1 MITKVA
7 GRDYEQLKVT
17 RTGYICASTENLE
30 FFDGIDGATVNT
42 NLWNQL
48 SSTMTITQ
56 ASSQMNINAAAST
69 TANAY
74 AQAQS
79 VQNFFLT
86 PTNPLYIRMSLQS
99 SLWNLPANTVME
111 FGWGTAAT
119 NAAPTDGVFIRA
131 INGTLLLVLNN
142 NGAEQTLSLV
152 GIQSSVANGFN
163 EGMQAF
169 NLAAINSTTEFM
181 FNIYGQACKLYIDG
195 AYMGELAIPA
205 SWPAITNNTR
215 QPLFY
220 RVYNTASVP
229 AQSPTL
235 KLGQVSVQN
244 INAQFEK
251 PYRDKLVGMGRSSIQ
266 SPTVYTQLDNWAN
279 STEPA
284 AASLSNTAA
293 GYATPGGQFAFAAP
307 AGAVTDFA
315 LFAWQVPAGY
325 QLYITDIHISTMN
338 GALQGGAAG
347 AAVATTPTILQWGI
361 GINSSAVS
369 LATAD
374 GAGTWAPR
382 KKGIGVQSFL
392 VGAAVGQTVAD
403 IIQNYRTPL
412 CVDGGRFVHVIVR
425 VPIGTATA
433 NQVIRGTVN
442 LMGYFE

>member
-1 MITKVA
+1 
-7 GRDYEQLKVT
+7 
-17 RTGYICASTENLE
+17 
-30 FFDGIDGATVNT
+30 
-42 NLWNQL
+42 
-48 SSTMTITQ
+48 
-56 ASSQMNINAAAST
+56 
-69 TANAY
+69 
-74 AQAQS
+74 
-79 VQNFFLT
+79 
-86 PTNPLYIRMSLQS
+86 
-99 SLWNLPANTVME
+99 
-111 FGWGTAAT
+111 
-119 NAAPTDGVFIRA
+119 
-131 INGTLLLVLNN
+131 
-142 NGAEQTLSLV
+142 
-152 GIQSSVANGFN
+152 
-163 EGMQAF
+163 
-169 NLAAINSTTEFM
+169 
-181 FNIYGQACKLYIDG
+181 
-195 AYMGELAIPA
+195 
-205 SWPAITNNTR
+205 
-215 QPLFY
+215 
-220 RVYNTASVP
+220 
-229 AQSPTL
+229 
-235 KLGQVSVQN
+235 VSVQN